1 MYGISYSEE
10 KVRFKLIL
18 EEKDSY
24 YLLRCQP
31 YIGDKTYELY
41 RVYPTRAPFFFTLKQ
56 EPTVQY
62 LFSNLRE
69 AAVINCLNENGFS
82 LHILAEDIEA
92 FKNTVLKE
100 WAELF
105 VIEGG

>member
-105 VIEGG
+105 VIEGV